1 LGSLLLLAGCA
12 LTGHPLDSPLP
23 DHVPLRIHLTEIPFY
38 AQAALQCGPA
48 ALAMALQSS
57 GVDIRPDDLTAQV
70 YTPGRKGSL
79 QPELISAARRHRRLA
94 YPIQGLQCLFEAL
107 AAGRPVVVL
116 QNLGLSWIPRWHYA
130 VVVGYDLSRSQ
141 VILHT
146 GKTADREVGLSTF
159 DRTWRRA
166 DQWGLLVL
174 PAGEMPVCAEEPAY
188 LQAAQGLQQAGH
200 AQEASRAFA
209 AAVGQWPAST
219 PAFMAWGNA
228 LYASGDPQAAADAFR
243 QATLIDPGN
252 GPAFNNLAH
261 ILAEQGSLEA
271 AETAA
276 RRAIALGGPQVA
288 LFRQTLEEILNKRAL
303 R

>member
-1 LGSLLLLAGCA
+1 MLLAGCA
-12 LTGHPLDSPLP
+12 LTGQSVDRPLP
-23 DHVPLRIHLTEIPFY
+23 DHVPPQAHLTTIPFY

-57 GVDIRPDDLTAQV
+57 GVNIQPDDLRAQV
-70 YTPGRKGSL
+70 YTPGREGSL

-94 YPIQGLQCLFEAL
+94 YPIQGLQCLLEAV
-107 AAGRPVVVL
+107 AAGRPVIVL
-116 QNLGLSWIPRWHYA
+116 QNLGLSWLPRWHYA

-146 GKTADREVGLSTF
+146 GKHADRTVGLATF

-174 PAGEMPVCAEEPAY
+174 PPGELPVCAEEPPY
-188 LQAAQGLQQAGH
+188 LQAALGLQQAGH
-200 AQEASRAFA
+200 AQEASQAFA
-209 AAVGQWPAST
+209 AAVGQWPASA
-219 PAFMAWGNA
+219 PALMAWGNA
-228 LYASGDPQAAADAFR
+228 LYASGDPRAAADAFQR
-243 QATLIDPGN
+243 AAFIDPDN

-271 AETAA
+271 AEAAA
-276 RRAIALGGPQVA
+276 RRAVALGGPQIT
-288 LFRQTLEEILNKRAL
+288 LYRQTLEEIQNKKAL